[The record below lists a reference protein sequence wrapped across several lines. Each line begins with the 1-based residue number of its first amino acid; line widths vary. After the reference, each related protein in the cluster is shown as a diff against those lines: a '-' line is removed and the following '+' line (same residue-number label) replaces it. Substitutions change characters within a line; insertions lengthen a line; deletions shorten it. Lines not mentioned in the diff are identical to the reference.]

1 MKTAQH
7 QQSQCSKCG
16 LDNDRAPQRYCS
28 GCHMVYMRD
37 WRKKQ
42 RVSYETY
49 LVDVTRVREALK
61 ALEGQ

>member
-1 MKTAQH
+1 MKPSRHLQP
-7 QQSQCSKCG
+7 QCSKCG

-42 RVSYETY
+42 RSRETF
-49 LVDVTRVREALK
+49 LVDVTRIREALK
-61 ALEGQ
+61 VLEGQ